1 MLKYKKNVSIYID
14 LIFFKLRFYKKAFS
28 YQLSM
33 PVINIINYKYKRST
47 KSFSFAL
54 FIFSESFAVNNLA
67 IFENLNILQIRL

>member
-1 MLKYKKNVSIYID
+1 MLKYEKNVNIYIN

-33 PVINIINYKYKRST
+33 SVINIINFKYKRFIKTFFFTS
-47 KSFSFAL
+47 
-54 FIFSESFAVNNLA
+54 FIFSKSFAANNLA